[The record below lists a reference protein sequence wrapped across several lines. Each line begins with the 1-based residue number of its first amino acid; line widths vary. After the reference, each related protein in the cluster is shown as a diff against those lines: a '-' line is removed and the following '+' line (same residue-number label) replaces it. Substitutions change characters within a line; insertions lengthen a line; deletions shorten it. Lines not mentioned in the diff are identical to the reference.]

1 MIKKLDLSFFNDT
14 ECFNTLKITKFEAG
28 NDTDN
33 PVTPT
38 EPTVDPDKPVFNDDE
53 IVSTLSDVKNVNIND
68 IEAEF
73 INTSVPGNED
83 TDKGTFYSITNKN
96 IIID

>member
-14 ECFNTLKITKFEAG
+14 KCFNTLKITKFEAG
-28 NDTDN
+28 NS
-33 PVTPT
+33 PI
-38 EPTVDPDKPVFNDDE
+38 DPDKPVLNDDE
-53 IVSTLSDVKNVNIND
+53 PVSNLSDVKNVNIST

-73 INTSVPGNED
+73 INTSAPVNEN
-83 TDKGTFYSITNKN
+83 TDNGIFYTITNKN

>member
-14 ECFNTLKITKFEAG
+14 KCFNTLKITKFEAG
-28 NDTDN
+28 NNTDS
-33 PVTPT
+33 PI
-38 EPTVDPDKPVFNDDE
+38 DPDKPVFNE
-53 IVSTLSDVKNVNIND
+53 GEAVSNLSDVKNVNIST

-73 INTSVPGNED
+73 INTSAPVNEN
-83 TDKGTFYSITNKN
+83 TDKGIFYTITNKN

>member
-14 ECFNTLKITKFEAG
+14 KCFNTLKITKFEAG
-28 NDTDN
+28 NNTDS
-33 PVTPT
+33 PVTPI
-38 EPTVDPDKPVFNDDE
+38 DPDKPVFNDGE
-53 IVSTLSDVKNVNIND
+53 IVSNLSDVKNVNIST

-73 INTSVPGNED
+73 INTSAPVNEN
-83 TDKGTFYSITNKN
+83 TDKGIFYTITNKN